1 MLKQAIANTHQDQ
14 QSIRPIFESYRP
26 YLAVDRADVLQAH
39 ADFYRSIAESDME
52 LMCALWLN
60 PKDANVNLNIHGNS
74 QSSTPSS
81 PNIGI
86 VGSKYE
92 WDPLCFMGER
102 ESNNWVKDGPGGAAV
117 SGC

>member
-1 MLKQAIANTHQDQ
+1 
-14 QSIRPIFESYRP
+14 
-26 YLAVDRADVLQAH
+26 
-39 ADFYRSIAESDME
+39 ME

-74 QSSTPSS
+74 PSSSSPTTPST
-81 PNIGI
+81 GLT

-117 SGC
+117 SGYDNVIALWAGY